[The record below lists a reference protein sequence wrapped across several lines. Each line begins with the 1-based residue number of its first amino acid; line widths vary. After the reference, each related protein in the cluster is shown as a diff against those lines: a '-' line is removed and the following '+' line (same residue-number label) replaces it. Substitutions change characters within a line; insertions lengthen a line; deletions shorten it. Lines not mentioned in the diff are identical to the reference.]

1 MNKQARAGSLFERAL
16 ALSARVIMLREQ
28 LTRVQAELPEA
39 ESALAALLAGRDEM
53 PERIQ
58 VAPTDQHLRSAIHG
72 AKTVQVESV
81 TPGRIQAG
89 SIPSERPSKP
99 LPASAAERQ
108 AVAGPG
114 VAPVRELALAE
125 LRHGPL
131 TTAELCH
138 RLTEKHG
145 LPRQSGYDQLNQLS
159 KKGLVVKREESS
171 TNLDKWFL
179 VESPRNGASA

>member
-28 LTRVQAELPEA
+28 LARVQAELPEA
-39 ESALAALLAGRDEM
+39 ESALAALLAGCDEM

-72 AKTVQVESV
+72 AKTVQVE
-81 TPGRIQAG
+81 
-89 SIPSERPSKP
+89 RPSK

-108 AVAGPG
+108 AVAG

-125 LRHGPL
+125 LRQGPL

-138 RLTEKHG
+138 RLMEKHG
-145 LPRQSGYDQLNQLS
+145 LPRQSGYDQLKRLS
-159 KKGLVVKREESS
+159 KKGLVVKREEPS
-171 TNLDKWFL
+171 THLDKWFL

>member
-39 ESALAALLAGRDEM
+39 ESALAALLTARDEL
-53 PERIQ
+53 PS
-58 VAPTDQHLRSAIHG
+58 APA
-72 AKTVQVESV
+72 AKTIQTESFAV
-81 TPGRIQAG
+81 RIKAEP
-89 SIPSERPSKP
+89 IPSEHPSKP

-114 VAPVRELALAE
+114 VAPVRELALSE
-125 LRHGPL
+125 LRQGPL

-138 RLTEKHG
+138 RLMEKHG
-145 LPRQSGYDQLNQLS
+145 LPRQSGYDQINQLS
-159 KKGLVVKREESS
+159 RKGLVVKREEPG

-179 VESPRNGASA
+179 VEAPRSGASA